1 MIYFGGVLQFSCI
14 VHLCMKPLH
23 RPVAFVKDFFYTFL
37 YIHAHVSN
45 YMYSIF
51 QPITYPDSEDV
62 PLYFQACDEKQVIS
76 KAIDNLWQTYQPQ

>member
-1 MIYFGGVLQFSCI
+1 M
-14 VHLCMKPLH
+14 
-23 RPVAFVKDFFYTFL
+23 FL
-37 YIHAHVSN
+37 YIHVHVSN